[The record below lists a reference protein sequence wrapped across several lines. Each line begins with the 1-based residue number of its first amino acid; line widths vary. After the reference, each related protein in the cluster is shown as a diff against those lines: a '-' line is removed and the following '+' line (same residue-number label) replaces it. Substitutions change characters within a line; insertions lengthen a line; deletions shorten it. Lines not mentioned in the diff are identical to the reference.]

1 MSLQTASKVWKGSTT
16 SSALGMFGTGF
27 LVLGVLTM
35 GVSFASDPKHFW
47 HAYLVMFMFLLSL
60 GLGALF
66 YIALEYLVGAYWSV
80 PIRRVTE
87 GLAGLLIPVAF
98 LAMPIFMGGMDYLY
112 SHWIPHQNHHAEG
125 HKHDAHHAE
134 ENNYQSESEKYV
146 KSEAKHANK
155 SKDYKHDDDHGHG
168 AHHEPDPIVEGKR
181 PFLSK
186 PWFYVLN
193 IGCFII
199 WIGFLYWFRSN
210 SREQDKDGDH
220 KYTQRNVVMSAPFM
234 LVFAGTLTIA
244 AIYYMM
250 SLEPHWFSTMFGI
263 YYFAGTLV
271 SAASILTILVITL
284 HQNGFLH
291 GHMKKDIYYSLGL
304 MMFAFNVFWAY
315 ISFSQFMLIW
325 YANLYEETMWFI
337 YRYEGGWAT
346 VSWFLILFHFV
357 IPFFALLSRD
367 QKTNPRRLLLMAYWL
382 LAAHILDL
390 YWIIVP
396 TYTETSFQLT
406 DIGFLIFAAGFV
418 MFFFNNGVKGAN
430 LVPIKDPKLSHGL
443 EFRIH

>member
-16 SSALGMFGTGF
+16 SNALGMFGTGF
-27 LVLGVLTM
+27 LVLGILGM
-35 GVSFASDPKHFW
+35 AVSFASDVKHFW

-66 YIALEYLVGAYWSV
+66 YLALEYLVGAYWSV

-87 GLAGLLIPVAF
+87 GVAGLLIPVAF
-98 LAMPIFMGGMDYLY
+98 LSIPIFMGGMDHLY
-112 SHWIPHQNHHAEG
+112 SHWIPHHAHHAEG
-125 HKHDAHHAE
+125 HAHHGE
-134 ENNYQSESEKYV
+134 EHDKHKAKVDKYQ
-146 KSEAKHANK
+146 KSDSNTYSDKAKDHKHK
-155 SKDYKHDDDHGHG
+155 SSDAYGG
-168 AHHEPDPIVEGKR
+168 HHEPDPIVEGKR

-193 IGCFII
+193 IGCFLI
-199 WIGFLYWFRSN
+199 WIAFFYWFRNN
-210 SREQDKDGDH
+210 SREQDKDGSQ
-220 KYTQRNVVMSAPFM
+220 KYTQRNVIMSAPFM
-234 LVFAGTLTIA
+234 LVFAATLTIA

-291 GHMKKDIYYSLGL
+291 SQMKKDTYYSLGL

-367 QKTNPRRLLLMAYWL
+367 QKTNPSRLIFMAYWL

-396 TYTETSFQLT
+396 TYAETSFQLS
-406 DIGFLIFAAGFV
+406 DLGFLIFAAGFV
-418 MFFFNNGVKGAN
+418 MFFFNSGVKGAN
-430 LVPIKDPKLSHGL
+430 LVPIKDPKLEHGL
-443 EFRIH
+443 EFKIH

>member
-16 SSALGMFGTGF
+16 SSALGMFGIGF
-27 LVLGVLTM
+27 LVLGILGM
-35 GVSFASDPKHFW
+35 GLSWSVDSKHFW
-47 HAYLVMFMFLLSL
+47 HVYLVMFMFLLSL

-87 GLAGLLIPVAF
+87 GIAGLIIPVAF
-98 LAMPIFMGGMDYLY
+98 LSIPIFMGGMDKLY
-112 SHWIPHQNHHAEG
+112 SHWIPHDDHHIEG
-125 HKHDAHHAE
+125 HAHHGGEHKHVGE
-134 ENNYQSESEKYV
+134 EHGHNSKGHDYV
-146 KSEAKHANK
+146 DSSSDEYKKSEGKHA
-155 SKDYKHDDDHGHG
+155 
-168 AHHEPDPIVEGKR
+168 AHEKDPIVEGKR

-193 IGCFII
+193 IGCFLI
-199 WIGFLYWFRSN
+199 WIAFYYWFRSN
-210 SREQDKDGDH
+210 SRDQDKDGDQ
-220 KYTQRNVVMSAPFM
+220 KYTQRNVIMSAPFM
-234 LVFAGTLTIA
+234 LVFAATLTIA

-271 SAASILTILVITL
+271 SAASILTIFVIVL
-284 HQNGFLH
+284 HRNGYLH
-291 GHMKKDIYYSLGL
+291 SYMKSDTYYSLGL

-367 QKTNPRRLLLMAYWL
+367 QKTNPRRLLIMAYWL

-396 TYTETSFQLT
+396 TYAETSFQLS
-406 DIGFLIFAAGFV
+406 DLSFLLFAAGFV
-418 MFFFNNGVKGAN
+418 MVFFNSAVKGAN
-430 LVPIKDPKLSHGL
+430 LVPIKDPKLEHGL
-443 EFRIH
+443 EFKIH

>member
-16 SSALGMFGTGF
+16 SSALGMFGIGF
-27 LVLGVLTM
+27 LVLGILGM
-35 GVSFASDPKHFW
+35 GLSWSVDSKHFW
-47 HAYLVMFMFLLSL
+47 HVYLVMFMFLLSL

-87 GLAGLLIPVAF
+87 GIAGLIIPVAF
-98 LAMPIFMGGMDYLY
+98 LSIPIFMGGMDKLY
-112 SHWIPHQNHHAEG
+112 SHWIPHDDHHIEG
-125 HKHDAHHAE
+125 HAHHGGE
-134 ENNYQSESEKYV
+134 HKHVGEGHGHNSKGHDYV
-146 KSEAKHANK
+146 DSSSDEYKKSEGKHA
-155 SKDYKHDDDHGHG
+155 
-168 AHHEPDPIVEGKR
+168 AHEKDPIVEGKR

-193 IGCFII
+193 IGCFLI
-199 WIGFLYWFRSN
+199 WIAFYYWFRSN
-210 SREQDKDGDH
+210 SRDQDKDGDQ
-220 KYTQRNVVMSAPFM
+220 KYTQRNVIMSAPFM
-234 LVFAGTLTIA
+234 LVFAATLTIA

-271 SAASILTILVITL
+271 SAASILTIFVIVL
-284 HQNGFLH
+284 HRNGYLH
-291 GHMKKDIYYSLGL
+291 SYMKSDTYYSLGL

-367 QKTNPRRLLLMAYWL
+367 QKTNPRRLLIMAYWL

-396 TYTETSFQLT
+396 TYAETSFQLS
-406 DIGFLIFAAGFV
+406 DLSFLLFAAGFV
-418 MFFFNNGVKGAN
+418 MVFFNSAVKGAN
-430 LVPIKDPKLSHGL
+430 LVPIKDPKLEHGL
-443 EFRIH
+443 EFKIH

>member
-16 SSALGMFGTGF
+16 SSALGMFGIGF
-27 LVLGVLTM
+27 LVLGILGM
-35 GVSFASDPKHFW
+35 GLSWSVDSKHFW
-47 HAYLVMFMFLLSL
+47 HVYLVMFMFLLSL

-87 GLAGLLIPVAF
+87 GIAGLIIPVAF
-98 LAMPIFMGGMDYLY
+98 LSIPIFMGGMDKLY
-112 SHWIPHQNHHAEG
+112 SHWIPHDDHHIEG
-125 HKHDAHHAE
+125 HAHHGGE
-134 ENNYQSESEKYV
+134 HKHVDEGHGHNSKGHDHVDSSSDEYK
-146 KSEAKHANK
+146 KSEGKHA
-155 SKDYKHDDDHGHG
+155 
-168 AHHEPDPIVEGKR
+168 AHEKDPIVEGKR

-193 IGCFII
+193 IGCFLI
-199 WIGFLYWFRSN
+199 WIAFYYWFRTN
-210 SREQDKDGDH
+210 SRDQDKDGDQ
-220 KYTQRNVVMSAPFM
+220 KYTQRNVIMSAPFM
-234 LVFAGTLTIA
+234 LVFAATLTIA

-271 SAASILTILVITL
+271 SAASILTIFVIVL
-284 HQNGFLH
+284 HRNGYLH
-291 GHMKKDIYYSLGL
+291 SYMKSDTYYSLGL

-367 QKTNPRRLLLMAYWL
+367 QKTNPRRLLIMAYWL

-396 TYTETSFQLT
+396 TYAETSFQLS
-406 DIGFLIFAAGFV
+406 DLSFLLFAAGFV
-418 MFFFNNGVKGAN
+418 MVFFNSAVKGAN
-430 LVPIKDPKLSHGL
+430 LVPIKDPKLEHGL

>member
-16 SSALGMFGTGF
+16 SSALGMFGIGF
-27 LVLGVLTM
+27 LVLGILGM
-35 GVSFASDPKHFW
+35 GLSWSVDSKHFW
-47 HAYLVMFMFLLSL
+47 HVYLVMFMFLLSL

-87 GLAGLLIPVAF
+87 GIAGLIIPVAF
-98 LAMPIFMGGMDYLY
+98 LSIPIFMGGMDKLY
-112 SHWIPHQNHHAEG
+112 SHWIPHDDHHIEG
-125 HKHDAHHAE
+125 HAHHGGE
-134 ENNYQSESEKYV
+134 HKHVDEGHGHNSKGHDHVDSSSNEYK
-146 KSEAKHANK
+146 KSEGKH
-155 SKDYKHDDDHGHG
+155 S
-168 AHHEPDPIVEGKR
+168 AHEKDPIVEGKR

-193 IGCFII
+193 IGCFLI
-199 WIGFLYWFRSN
+199 WIAFYYWFRTN
-210 SREQDKDGDH
+210 SRDQDKDGDQ
-220 KYTQRNVVMSAPFM
+220 KYTQRNVIMSAPFM
-234 LVFAGTLTIA
+234 LVFAATLTIA

-271 SAASILTILVITL
+271 SAASILTIFVIVL
-284 HQNGFLH
+284 HRNGYLH
-291 GHMKKDIYYSLGL
+291 SYMKSDTYYSLGL

-367 QKTNPRRLLLMAYWL
+367 QKTNPRRLLIMAYWL

-396 TYTETSFQLT
+396 TYAETSFQLS
-406 DIGFLIFAAGFV
+406 DLSFLLFAAGFV
-418 MFFFNNGVKGAN
+418 MVFFNSAVKGAN
-430 LVPIKDPKLSHGL
+430 LVPIKDPKLEHGL